1 MSGLVTIGDDDKA
14 TKRPDFTTYSSHIV
28 KAKPT
33 GVDSASYSPSNSA
46 RACPSDSL
54 NGDWQASSKLPPTPN
69 KELCTCM
76 VQNLTCIA
84 NDDLESDVIQDNFD
98 YLCDPGVG
106 DYCGG
111 VTANGSLGDYGAY
124 SMCSSQERLSWSF
137 NAFYLNQTANNP
149 GNNNPCDFKKAAKKQ
164 TPKLAD
170 SCKALVSQAGGL
182 EGTGTVTSAPT
193 GTGSSGGAATSSKGA
208 AGSVTIPRFELGM
221 LQLAVYVTVAGLV
234 GGGMIL
240 L

>member
-1 MSGLVTIGDDDKA
+1 
-14 TKRPDFTTYSSHIV
+14 
-28 KAKPT
+28 
-33 GVDSASYSPSNSA
+33 
-46 RACPSDSL
+46 
-54 NGDWQASSKLPPTPN
+54 
-69 KELCTCM
+69 M
-76 VQNLTCIA
+76 VANLTCLA
-84 NDDLESDVIQDNFD
+84 NDNLDDDVIKDNFN
-98 YLCDPGVG
+98 YLCDPDVG

-111 VTANGSLGDYGAY
+111 IVHNGTLGDYGAY
-124 SMCSSQERLSWSF
+124 SMCTPQEQLSWSF

-149 GNNNPCDFKKAAKKQ
+149 DNNNPCDFKKAAKKQ

-193 GTGSSGGAATSSKGA
+193 GTGSSGGSTATTSKGA
-208 AGSVTIPRFELGM
+208 AGSVTVPKFDFGL
-221 LQLAVYVTVAGLV
+221 LQLAVYATVAGLV